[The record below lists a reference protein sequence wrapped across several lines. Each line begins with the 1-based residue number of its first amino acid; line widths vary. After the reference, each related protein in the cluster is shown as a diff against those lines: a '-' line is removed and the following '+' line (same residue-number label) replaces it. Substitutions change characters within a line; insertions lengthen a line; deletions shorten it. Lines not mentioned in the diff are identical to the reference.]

1 MKTDE
6 APSTFT
12 LSAVVS
18 PSKQLWSCKPK
29 HWATHPHKSAALTY
43 NCSSVWPCLLRAVP
57 ILRRYVVHALKSRG
71 VDTPKQPPVAAVLHS
86 LAYPDEDGSWAAW
99 REDMPWLSAYFV
111 AGPWGALCMYLRIAA
126 AEL

>member
-1 MKTDE
+1 M
-6 APSTFT
+6 PG
-12 LSAVVS
+12 
-18 PSKQLWSCKPK
+18 
-29 HWATHPHKSAALTY
+29 
-43 NCSSVWPCLLRAVP
+43 LLRAPSHDSAQQRPHRIAPPPHAHRIAPLRTISALPCPRGAPLP
-57 ILRRYVVHALKSRG
+57 IGGVSPDLRRYVVHALKSRG

-86 LAYPDEDGSWAAW
+86 LAYPDEDGSWAAR

>member
-57 ILRRYVVHALKSRG
+57 ILRRYVVQFFG
-71 VDTPKQPPVAAVLHS
+71 YAA
-86 LAYPDEDGSWAAW
+86 G
-99 REDMPWLSAYFV
+99 FV
-111 AGPWGALCMYLRIAA
+111 AVGIVAFNALIRTSAVKKVPSSLVSVDFIM
-126 AEL
+126 EEWVH